1 MNNKEKILKL
11 LSSLI
16 EKGILTS
23 GDVKN
28 EILTNF
34 KFKKE
39 DIIGKLQL
47 VSKEEHEVLKK
58 VVLKLEKEILKLK
71 KKNYKGKD
79 IFICKPSYVLLPRRI
94 LPPCELIMS
103 SAIESPRPTPDLFK
117 LLLLSNL

>member
-71 KKNYKGKD
+71 KK
-79 IFICKPSYVLLPRRI
+79 
-94 LPPCELIMS
+94 
-103 SAIESPRPTPDLFK
+103 K
-117 LLLLSNL
+117 L

>member
-11 LSSLI
+11 LSGLI

-71 KKNYKGKD
+71 KK
-79 IFICKPSYVLLPRRI
+79 
-94 LPPCELIMS
+94 
-103 SAIESPRPTPDLFK
+103 K
-117 LLLLSNL
+117 L

>member
-1 MNNKEKILKL
+1 MNNKEKICVLGDYD
-11 LSSLI
+11 
-16 EKGILTS
+16 KGILTS

-71 KKNYKGKD
+71 KK
-79 IFICKPSYVLLPRRI
+79 
-94 LPPCELIMS
+94 
-103 SAIESPRPTPDLFK
+103 K
-117 LLLLSNL
+117 L

>member
-1 MNNKEKILKL
+1 MNKKEKILKL

-71 KKNYKGKD
+71 KK
-79 IFICKPSYVLLPRRI
+79 
-94 LPPCELIMS
+94 
-103 SAIESPRPTPDLFK
+103 K
-117 LLLLSNL
+117 L